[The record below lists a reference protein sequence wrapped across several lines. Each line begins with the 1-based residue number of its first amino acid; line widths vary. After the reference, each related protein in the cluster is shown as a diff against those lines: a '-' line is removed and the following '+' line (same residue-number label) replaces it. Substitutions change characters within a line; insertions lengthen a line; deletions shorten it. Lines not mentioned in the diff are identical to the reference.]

1 MRKLFTGDIRRITSN
16 IISIIILIGLVV
28 IPALFTWFNVTASWD
43 PFDNTK
49 NLKFAVASV
58 DEGYSS
64 DLMPVKMKLGDQVI
78 GQLRANSQLDW
89 TFTTKDKAIEGT
101 KAGTYYAAV
110 IIPKDFSRNMMTFFS
125 SDAKHAT
132 LEYYT
137 NEKKNAVAPKVTGQG
152 ADQISKEVNEM
163 FARTITS
170 TALSVANGL
179 SKQLDSSDARERLTT
194 FNGNINDLASQ
205 LNDSATNV
213 DAYASLIDVSET
225 LLSSSSTLLNNASND
240 AGKSLKQL
248 NKAGGSVKNVSGAL
262 DTATSALSQALNA
275 SSAGNGAIAADIGN
289 AFDSAGKSSADVSAT
304 IRKQAGLIGDQA
316 AQYQKIRDSLA
327 SISGVPSDTLTILD
341 NIITQQKAL
350 QTALNTSA
358 NDLDA
363 KTGDAAGQHEQ
374 IVGLANQSKTAIDG
388 LNTNLSK
395 TLKPQIASITSSLSS
410 VSGALG
416 SGGTDLN
423 NSVTALNA
431 TANQAS
437 SKLKQARA
445 TLSDTSTTLSDASG
459 KLTTFSQQL
468 TEALNSGD
476 MAKVKKLLSGDPD
489 KLAATLA
496 APVALKRNAVFPV
509 ENFGTSLTPFYT
521 FIPLWVGSLLIALT
535 IKTNVSRETR
545 RKLGE
550 IGSGAGW
557 SWIRKRRRQRNRKST
572 NQAKATGDITAINSA
587 STAPI
592 SDIVAGSSARTG
604 NDSATASTSARTA
617 AASDYEDTPVFDSP
631 IATTGIDGTATQRTD
646 FFKANANAHPDANSA
661 AKIISP
667 DSKSV
672 PVDDADNN
680 DTQHIATGETAAEQS
695 ALPDNESVPI
705 DDAGRLFDEPKPYQL
720 FLGRFGIFAFISLL
734 QSTFSCAGTLLFL
747 RVHAVHPML
756 FMLAGWV
763 SGLVYAFV
771 IYTLVACFGTIGK
784 ALTVIVLVMQISGSS
799 GTYPLQ
805 VLPKFVQIINPFLPA
820 THSIQAARAAI
831 AGIYQ
836 GDFWIQMGIVLIYA
850 AVMLVI
856 GLIMPKPSKFNTWF
870 SGQMERTK
878 LI

>member
-1 MRKLFTGDIRRITSN
+1 MRTIWRLFTGDVRRITSN
-16 IISIIILIGLVV
+16 IISIIILMGLVV

-43 PFDNTK
+43 PFGNTK

-64 DLMPVKMKLGDQVI
+64 DLMPIKTKLGDQVI

-125 SDAKHAT
+125 SDSKHAT

-152 ADQISKEVNEM
+152 ADQISKEVNET

-170 TALSVANGL
+170 TALSVASGL
-179 SKQLDSSDARERLTT
+179 SRQLDSSDARDRLTT
-194 FNGNINDLASQ
+194 FNGNVNDLASQ

-213 DAYASLIDVSET
+213 EAYASLIDVSQT
-225 LLSSSSTLLNNASND
+225 LLSSSTALLNNASND
-240 AGKSLKQL
+240 TGKSIKQL
-248 NKAGGSVKNVSGAL
+248 DKAGGSVKDVSGAL
-262 DTATSALSQALNA
+262 DIATSTLSQALNA
-275 SSAGNGAIAADIGN
+275 SSTGNAAIGADIGN
-289 AFDSAGKSSADVSAT
+289 AFDSAGKSSADVSAML
-304 IRKQAGLIGDQA
+304 RKQAGLIGDQA
-316 AQYQKIRDSLA
+316 AQYQKIRDTLAGLPLPPTEALA
-327 SISGVPSDTLTILD
+327 SLD
-341 NIITQQKAL
+341 GIITRQKAL
-350 QTALNTSA
+350 QTALSGSA
-358 NDLDA
+358 NDLDT
-363 KTGDAAGQHEQ
+363 KTGNAAQQREQ
-374 IVGLANQSKTAIDG
+374 IVSLANQSKTAIDG
-388 LNTNLSK
+388 LNANLST
-395 TLKPQIASITSSLSS
+395 TLKPQIADTTTSLSS
-410 VSGALG
+410 VSATLSAGA
-416 SGGTDLN
+416 TDLN
-423 NSVTALNA
+423 NSVSTLNNTAD
-431 TANQAS
+431 QAS
-437 SKLKQARA
+437 NKLKQART
-445 TLSDTSTTLSDASG
+445 TLSDTSATLSKASG
-459 KLTTFSQQL
+459 RLATFSQQL
-468 TEALNSGD
+468 TDALDSGD
-476 MAKVKKLLSGDPD
+476 MSKVRKLLSGDPD
-489 KLAATLA
+489 KLAVTLA

-535 IKTNVSRETR
+535 LKTSVSRETQRELGEAGSGWGWLRR
-545 RKLGE
+545 RK
-550 IGSGAGW
+550 
-557 SWIRKRRRQRNRKST
+557 RQRQRNHQPANTSEITNSVSAARGLTPHST
-572 NQAKATGDITAINSA
+572 
-587 STAPI
+587 
-592 SDIVAGSSARTG
+592 
-604 NDSATASTSARTA
+604 
-617 AASDYEDTPVFDSP
+617 DTPVLNTPVAANSE
-631 IATTGIDGTATQRTD
+631 ITQRIDTV
-646 FFKANANAHPDANSA
+646 NANTNAHTRMESMATDDEP
-661 AKIISP
+661 IS
-667 DSKSV
+667 
-672 PVDDADNN
+672 
-680 DTQHIATGETAAEQS
+680 
-695 ALPDNESVPI
+695 I
-705 DDAGRLFDEPKPYQL
+705 DDGGHRFNEPKPYQL

-763 SGLVYAFV
+763 SGLVYVFV

-805 VLPKFVQIINPFLPA
+805 VLPKFVQVINPFLPA

-836 GDFWIQMGIVLIYA
+836 NDFWIQMGIVLIYA

>member
-1 MRKLFTGDIRRITSN
+1 MKTIWKLFTGDIRRITSN
-16 IISIIILIGLVV
+16 IISIIILMGLVV

-43 PFDNTK
+43 PFGNTK

-101 KAGTYYAAV
+101 KSGTYYAAV

-179 SKQLDSSDARERLTT
+179 SKQLDSSDARGRLTT

-213 DAYASLIDVSET
+213 EAYASLIDISQT

-240 AGKSLKQL
+240 TGKSLKQL
-248 NKAGGSVKNVSGAL
+248 NTAGNSVKDVSGAL
-262 DTATSALSQALNA
+262 NTATSTLSQALSA
-275 SSAGNGAIAADIGN
+275 SSASNAAIGTDIGN
-289 AFDSAGKSSADVSAT
+289 AFDGAGKSSADVSAT

-316 AQYQKIRDSLA
+316 AQYQKIRNTLA
-327 SISGVPSDTLTILD
+327 GLPVPPTEALATLD
-341 NIITQQKAL
+341 NIIARQKAL

-363 KTGDAAGQHEQ
+363 KTGNATQQLEQ

-388 LNTNLSK
+388 LSTNLSA

-410 VSGALG
+410 VSAGLNTGAA
-416 SGGTDLN
+416 DLN
-423 NSVTALNA
+423 DSVTALNK

-437 SKLKQARA
+437 NKLKQAQA

-535 IKTNVSRETR
+535 IKTSVSRETR

-550 IGSGAGW
+550 AGSGAGW
-557 SWIRKRRRQRNRKST
+557 SWMRKRRHQRSRKPANRT
-572 NQAKATGDITAINSA
+572 KATGTTTSPNNANA
-587 STAPI
+587 API
-592 SDIVAGSSARTG
+592 TSIAAGPYVGTDNAEV
-604 NDSATASTSARTA
+604 DTSAVKA
-617 AASDYEDTPVFDSP
+617 ATSDNEDTLVLDSP
-631 IATTGIDGTATQRTD
+631 ITADDAITQHMDSFKTGPDAHGSTV
-646 FFKANANAHPDANSA
+646 ANAA
-661 AKIISP
+661 AESISP
-667 DSKSV
+667 
-672 PVDDADNN
+672 N
-680 DTQHIATGETAAEQS
+680 D
-695 ALPDNESVPI
+695 ESVPI
-705 DDAGRLFDEPKPYQL
+705 DDAGRLFDEPKPYEL

-763 SGLVYAFV
+763 SGLVFAFV

-784 ALTVIVLVMQISGSS
+784 AVTVIVLVMQISGSS

-805 VLPKFVQIINPFLPA
+805 VLPKFVAVINPFLPA

-836 GDFWIQMGIVLIYA
+836 NDFWIQMGIVLIYA

>member
-1 MRKLFTGDIRRITSN
+1 MRTIWRLFTGDVRRITSN
-16 IISIIILIGLVV
+16 IISIIILMGLVV

-43 PFDNTK
+43 PFGNTK

-101 KAGTYYAAV
+101 KSGTYYAAV

-125 SDAKHAT
+125 SNAKHAT

-163 FARTITS
+163 FAKTITS

-194 FNGNINDLASQ
+194 FNGNINNLASQ

-213 DAYASLIDVSET
+213 DAYASLIDVSQT
-225 LLSSSSTLLNNASND
+225 LLSSSSALLDNASHD
-240 AGKSLKQL
+240 TGKSLKQL
-248 NKAGGSVKNVSGAL
+248 NKAGGGVKDVSGAL
-262 DTATSALSQALNA
+262 NTATSTLSQALTT
-275 SSAGNGAIAADIGN
+275 SSAGNAAIGTDIGN
-289 AFDSAGKSSADVSAT
+289 AFDSAGKSSSDVSAT
-304 IRKQAGLIGDQA
+304 LRKQAGLIGDQA
-316 AQYQKIRDSLA
+316 TQYQRIRDTLA
-327 SISGVPSDTLTILD
+327 GLPLPPSDALTTLD
-341 NIITQQKAL
+341 DIIARQKAL

-358 NDLDA
+358 NDLDT
-363 KTGDAAGQHEQ
+363 KTGNATQQREQ
-374 IVGLANQSKTAIDG
+374 IVSLANQSKTAIDG
-388 LNTNLSK
+388 LNTNLSAM
-395 TLKPQIASITSSLSS
+395 LKPQIASITTSLSS
-410 VSGALG
+410 VSGTLNTGAA
-416 SGGTDLN
+416 DLD
-423 NSVTALNA
+423 NSVTSLNG

-437 SKLKQARA
+437 DKLKQARA
-445 TLSDTSTTLSDASG
+445 TLGDTSATLSQASG
-459 KLTTFSQQL
+459 KLTAFSQQL
-468 TEALNSGD
+468 TDALNSGD

-535 IKTNVSRETR
+535 IKTDVSRWSR
-545 RKLGE
+545 RKLAEAGYHRSR
-550 IGSGAGW
+550 IGKSWFEFRHKTKKTHKASGH
-557 SWIRKRRRQRNRKST
+557 
-572 NQAKATGDITAINSA
+572 SA
-587 STAPI
+587 NA
-592 SDIVAGSSARTG
+592 DA
-604 NDSATASTSARTA
+604 D
-617 AASDYEDTPVFDSP
+617 ASDTSSEEDTLDLGNPLD
-631 IATTGIDGTATQRTD
+631 RT
-646 FFKANANAHPDANSA
+646 
-661 AKIISP
+661 
-667 DSKSV
+667 
-672 PVDDADNN
+672 N
-680 DTQHIATGETAAEQS
+680 DTNRSLT
-695 ALPDNESVPI
+695 
-705 DDAGRLFDEPKPYQL
+705 EPKPYQL

-805 VLPKFVQIINPFLPA
+805 VLPKFVQVINPFLPA

-836 GDFWIQMGIVLIYA
+836 NDFWIQMGIVLIYA
-850 AVMLVI
+850 AIMLVI

>member
-1 MRKLFTGDIRRITSN
+1 MRTIWKLFTGDVRRITSN
-16 IISIIILIGLVV
+16 IISIIILMGLVV

-43 PFDNTK
+43 PFGNTK

-64 DLMPVKMKLGDQVI
+64 DLMPVKVKLGDQVI

-163 FARTITS
+163 FAKTITS

-179 SKQLDSSDARERLTT
+179 SKQLDSSNARDRLTT

-213 DAYASLIDVSET
+213 EAYASLIDISQT
-225 LLSSSSTLLNNASND
+225 LLSSSSALLNNASND
-240 AGKSLKQL
+240 TGKSLKQL
-248 NKAGGSVKNVSGAL
+248 NKAGGSVKDVSGAL
-262 DTATSALSQALNA
+262 NTATSTLSQALNA
-275 SSAGNGAIAADIGN
+275 SSASNGAIGTDIGN

-316 AQYQKIRDSLA
+316 AQYQKIRDTLA
-327 SISGVPSDTLTILD
+327 GLPATPTDTLATLD
-341 NIITQQKAL
+341 NIIAQQKAL

-363 KTGDAAGQHEQ
+363 KTGNATQQREQ
-374 IVGLANQSKTAIDG
+374 IVSLANQSKTTIDG
-388 LNTNLSK
+388 LSTNLSA

-410 VSGALG
+410 VSGSLSTG
-416 SGGTDLN
+416 TTDLN
-423 NSVTALNA
+423 NSVTSLNA
-431 TANQAS
+431 TANQVNN
-437 SKLKQARA
+437 KLKQAHT
-445 TLSDTSTTLSDASG
+445 TLNDTSSTLSDASG

-535 IKTNVSRETR
+535 IKTDVSRETR

-550 IGSGAGW
+550 ASSGSGW
-557 SWIRKRRRQRNRKST
+557 SWLRKLRRQKSNKLAGNGKLTGTVTASMNHIGTEPYRTADTAALATTGNNDLPDQASTT
-572 NQAKATGDITAINSA
+572 NTDDLREADTLVLDNPINTDNEATQRIDTASA
-587 STAPI
+587 SVKDVKDKT
-592 SDIVAGSSARTG
+592 SA
-604 NDSATASTSARTA
+604 ASTS
-617 AASDYEDTPVFDSP
+617 P
-631 IATTGIDGTATQRTD
+631 
-646 FFKANANAHPDANSA
+646 
-661 AKIISP
+661 
-667 DSKSV
+667 
-672 PVDDADNN
+672 N
-680 DTQHIATGETAAEQS
+680 D
-695 ALPDNESVPI
+695 ESVSI

-771 IYTLVACFGTIGK
+771 IYTLVTCFGTIGK

-805 VLPKFVQIINPFLPA
+805 VLPKFVQVINPFLPA

-836 GDFWIQMGIVLIYA
+836 NDFWIQMGIVLIYA

>member
-1 MRKLFTGDIRRITSN
+1 MKTIWKLFTGDIRRITSN
-16 IISIIILIGLVV
+16 IISIIILMGLVV

-43 PFDNTK
+43 PFGNTK
-49 NLKFAVASV
+49 NLKFAVASEDV
-58 DEGYSS
+58 GYSS

-89 TFTTKDKAIEGT
+89 TFTTKEKALEGT

-137 NEKKNAVAPKVTGQG
+137 NEKKNAVASKVTGQG
-152 ADQISKEVNEM
+152 ADQISKEVNET
-163 FARTITS
+163 FARTITG

-179 SKQLDSSDARERLTT
+179 SKQLDSADARGRLTT

-205 LNDSATNV
+205 LNDSAINV
-213 DAYASLIDVSET
+213 DAYASLIDISQT
-225 LLSSSSTLLNNASND
+225 LLSSSATLLNNASKDSN
-240 AGKSLKQL
+240 KSLKQL
-248 NKAGGSVKNVSGAL
+248 NKAGGGVKDVSGAL
-262 DTATSALSQALNA
+262 NTATSALSQALSA
-275 SSAGNGAIAADIGN
+275 SSTSNGAIGTDIDN

-304 IRKQAGLIGDQA
+304 MRKQADLIGDQA
-316 AQYQKIRDSLA
+316 TQYQEIRDTLA
-327 SISGVPSDTLTILD
+327 TLPSTPSDTLATLD
-341 NIITQQKAL
+341 NIIARQKEL

-363 KTGDAAGQHEQ
+363 KTGDATQQRKQ
-374 IVGLANQSKTAIDG
+374 IVSLASQSKAAIDG
-388 LNTNLSK
+388 LSTNLSE
-395 TLKPQIASITSSLSS
+395 TLKPQITSITSSLSS
-410 VSGALG
+410 VSGTLG
-416 SGGTDLN
+416 AGAADLN
-423 NSVTALNA
+423 DSVSALND
-431 TANQAS
+431 TAKQAS
-437 SKLKQARA
+437 DKLKQAR
-445 TLSDTSTTLSDASG
+445 TMLNDTSTTLSDASG

-489 KLAATLA
+489 KLAAALA

-521 FIPLWVGSLLIALT
+521 FIPLWVGSLLIALI
-535 IKTNVSRETR
+535 IKTDVSHETR
-545 RKLGE
+545 RKLAE
-550 IGSGAGW
+550 AGSDSGFGW
-557 SWIRKRRRQRNRKST
+557 GRLRKRRHQREYKPA
-572 NQAKATGDITAINSA
+572 NQAKATGLAASINSANAAPITGINAGPSDRNGNDSTAIN
-587 STAPI
+587 T
-592 SDIVAGSSARTG
+592 
-604 NDSATASTSARTA
+604 SATRAVTR
-617 AASDYEDTPVFDSP
+617 DNEDTLVFDSP
-631 IATTGIDGTATQRTD
+631 VAADGTITQRMD
-646 FFKANANAHPDANSA
+646 
-661 AKIISP
+661 SP
-667 DSKSV
+667 K
-672 PVDDADNN
+672 VDTDADTN
-680 DTQHIATGETAAEQS
+680 DTQRIATVEATAEQS
-695 ALPDNESVPI
+695 ASPDSESASI
-705 DDAGRLFDEPKPYQL
+705 ENADGLFSAPKPYQL

-784 ALTVIVLVMQISGSS
+784 ALTVIILVMQISGSS

-805 VLPKFVQIINPFLPA
+805 VLPKFVQVINPFLPA

-836 GDFWIQMGIVLIYA
+836 NDFWIQMGIVLVYA

-870 SGQMERTK
+870 SGQLERTK

>member
-1 MRKLFTGDIRRITSN
+1 MRTIWSLFRGDLRRMTSN
-16 IISIIILIGLVV
+16 IISIIILMGLVV

-43 PFDNTK
+43 PFGNTK

-58 DEGYSS
+58 DDGYSS

-125 SDAKHAT
+125 SNAKHAT

-163 FARTITS
+163 FAKTITS

-179 SKQLDSSDARERLTT
+179 SKQLDSSDARGRLTT

-205 LNDSATNV
+205 LNDSATSV
-213 DAYASLIDVSET
+213 DAYASLIDVSQT
-225 LLSSSSTLLNNASND
+225 LLSSSSALLSNASND
-240 AGKSLKQL
+240 AGKSLRQL
-248 NKAGGSVKNVSGAL
+248 NKAAGSVKDVSGAL
-262 DTATSALSQALNA
+262 NTATSTLSQALNA
-275 SSAGNGAIAADIGN
+275 SSSGNATIGTSIGN
-289 AFDSAGKSSADVSAT
+289 AFDSVGKSSADVSAT
-304 IRKQAGLIGDQA
+304 LRKQAGLIGEQA
-316 AQYQKIRDSLA
+316 AQYQKIRDTLA
-327 SISGVPSDTLTILD
+327 GLPAAPTDTLATLD
-341 NIITQQKAL
+341 SIIAKQKAL
-350 QTALNTSA
+350 QTALDASA
-358 NDLDA
+358 NDLEA
-363 KTGDAAGQHEQ
+363 KTGDAARQREQ
-374 IVGLANQSKTAIDG
+374 IIDLAKQSKSAIDG
-388 LNTNLSK
+388 LNADLSA
-395 TLKPQIASITSSLSS
+395 TLKPQIANITASLAS
-410 VSGALG
+410 VSGTL
-416 SGGTDLN
+416 SGTGTDLN
-423 NSVTALNA
+423 NAVTALND
-431 TANQAS
+431 TTNQAS
-437 SKLKQARA
+437 GKLKQAQA
-445 TLSDTSTTLSDASG
+445 TLSGTSATLSAASG
-459 KLTTFSQQL
+459 KLTTFSRQF
-468 TEALNSGD
+468 TDALDSGD
-476 MAKVKKLLSGDPD
+476 MAKVRKLLSDDPD

-535 IKTNVSRETR
+535 IKTDVSRETR
-545 RKLGE
+545 RRLGE
-550 IGSGAGW
+550 IGSGW
-557 SWIRKRRRQRNRKST
+557 SWLRKRQRRYQRQKRRS
-572 NQAKATGDITAINSA
+572 SE
-587 STAPI
+587 SR
-592 SDIVAGSSARTG
+592 AGIGAETSPAVLSSATAASMAQNHATDVAALAGDG
-604 NDSATASTSARTA
+604 NDSGSNSTLGDVLSANPG
-617 AASDYEDTPVFDSP
+617 TPDEANTLVLNHP
-631 IATTGIDGTATQRTD
+631 I
-646 FFKANANAHPDANSA
+646 
-661 AKIISP
+661 
-667 DSKSV
+667 
-672 PVDDADNN
+672 DADNETTQRMGVTRTN
-680 DTQHIATGETAAEQS
+680 VDTAPQTVAEPVS
-695 ALPDNESVPI
+695 PDDESVPI
-705 DDAGRLFDEPKPYQL
+705 DDAGRLFTEPKPYQL

-756 FMLAGWV
+756 FMLSGWI

-784 ALTVIVLVMQISGSS
+784 AMSVIVLVMQISGSS

-805 VLPKFVQIINPFLPA
+805 VLPKFVAVINPFLPA

-836 GDFWIQMGIVLIYA
+836 NDFWIQLGIVLIYA

-856 GLIMPKPSKFNTWF
+856 GLLMPKPSKFNTWF

>member
-1 MRKLFTGDIRRITSN
+1 MRTIWKLFTGDIRRITSN
-16 IISIIILIGLVV
+16 IISIIILMGLVV

-43 PFDNTK
+43 PFGNTK

-163 FARTITS
+163 FAKTITS
-170 TALSVANGL
+170 TALSVASGL
-179 SKQLDSSDARERLTT
+179 SKQMDSSDARERLTT

-213 DAYASLIDVSET
+213 DVYASLIDISQT
-225 LLSSSSTLLNNASND
+225 LLSSSSALLNNASSD

-248 NKAGGSVKNVSGAL
+248 NKAGGNVKDVSDAL
-262 DTATSALSQALNA
+262 DTATSTLSQALNA
-275 SSAGNGAIAADIGN
+275 SSSSNAAIGTDIGN
-289 AFDSAGKSSADVSAT
+289 ALDSAGKSSADVSAT
-304 IRKQAGLIGDQA
+304 LRKQAGLIGDQA
-316 AQYQKIRDSLA
+316 AQYQKIRDTLA
-327 SISGVPSDTLTILD
+327 GLPSPPTEALKTLD
-341 NIITQQKAL
+341 GIIARQNAL
-350 QTALNTSA
+350 QTTLNTSA
-358 NDLDA
+358 SDLDA
-363 KTGDAAGQHEQ
+363 KTGDATAQREQ

-410 VSGALG
+410 VSGTLG
-416 SGGTDLN
+416 SGASDLNNSMTDLN
-423 NSVTALNA
+423 N
-431 TANQAS
+431 TANQANG
-437 SKLKQARA
+437 KLKQARA
-445 TLSDTSTTLSDASG
+445 TLADTSATLSDASS

-468 TEALNSGD
+468 TNALNSGD

-550 IGSGAGW
+550 ASSGTGW
-557 SWIRKRRRQRNRKST
+557 SWLHRRRRQKNPGTKT
-572 NQAKATGDITAINSA
+572 NAAIADKADTLVLSN
-587 STAPI
+587 PI
-592 SDIVAGSSARTG
+592 
-604 NDSATASTSARTA
+604 
-617 AASDYEDTPVFDSP
+617 
-631 IATTGIDGTATQRTD
+631 
-646 FFKANANAHPDANSA
+646 DANNETTQPIDTTDTRVE
-661 AKIISP
+661 AKTFASP
-667 DSKSV
+667 ASPED
-672 PVDDADNN
+672 
-680 DTQHIATGETAAEQS
+680 
-695 ALPDNESVPI
+695 ESVSI
-705 DDAGRLFDEPKPYQL
+705 DDAGRLFDEPKSYQL
-720 FLGRFGIFAFISLL
+720 FLGRFGIFALISLL

-784 ALTVIVLVMQISGSS
+784 ATTVIILVMQISGSS

-805 VLPKFVQIINPFLPA
+805 VLPKFVQVINPFLPA

-836 GDFWIQMGIVLIYA
+836 GDFWIQMGIVLVYA

>member
-1 MRKLFTGDIRRITSN
+1 MRTIWRLFRGDVRRITSN
-16 IISIIILIGLVV
+16 IISIIILMGLVV

-43 PFDNTK
+43 PFGNTK

-58 DEGYSS
+58 DAGYSS

-89 TFTTKDKAIEGT
+89 TFTTRDKAIEGT

-125 SDAKHAT
+125 SNAKHAT

-163 FARTITS
+163 FARTITG

-179 SKQLDSSDARERLTT
+179 SKQLDSSDARNRLTT

-205 LNDSATNV
+205 LNDSATSV
-213 DAYASLIDVSET
+213 DAYAGLIDVSQT
-225 LLSSSSTLLNNASND
+225 LLSSSSALLGNASN
-240 AGKSLKQL
+240 GTGESLRQL
-248 NKAGGSVKNVSGAL
+248 HKAGGSINDVSSAL
-262 DTATSALSQALNA
+262 TTAASALSQALKA
-275 SSAGNGAIAADIGN
+275 SSSGNAAIGTSIGN

-304 IRKQAGLIGDQA
+304 LRKQAGLIGEQA
-316 AQYQKIRDSLA
+316 AQYQKIRDTLAGLPTVPDEALA
-327 SISGVPSDTLTILD
+327 SLD
-341 NIITQQKAL
+341 DIIAHQKAL

-358 NDLDA
+358 SDLET
-363 KTGDAAGQHEQ
+363 KTGDAARQREQ
-374 IVGLANQSKTAIDG
+374 IVSLTNQSKTAIDG
-388 LNTNLSK
+388 LNANFSA

-410 VSGALG
+410 VSGTLG
-416 SGGTDLN
+416 TGAADLN
-423 NSVTALNA
+423 NAVTALNG

-437 SKLKQARA
+437 DKLQQARTTLSNTSA
-445 TLSDTSTTLSDASG
+445 TLSHASG
-459 KLTTFSQQL
+459 KLATFSQQL

-535 IKTNVSRETR
+535 IKTDVSRGSR
-545 RKLGE
+545 RRLGE
-550 IGSGAGW
+550 IGSGWGW
-557 SWIRKRRRQRNRKST
+557 LRKRQRQRQKRRGSDNRAETSPAVLSSADAASMAQ
-572 NQAKATGDITAINSA
+572 NHAADVATLAGASNDSDSA
-587 STAPI
+587 SGDAPSADPGTSDEVNTLVLNRPIDTDNETTQRIDAASVNADTAPQ
-592 SDIVAGSSARTG
+592 
-604 NDSATASTSARTA
+604 TA
-617 AASDYEDTPVFDSP
+617 AGLA
-631 IATTGIDGTATQRTD
+631 
-646 FFKANANAHPDANSA
+646 
-661 AKIISP
+661 SP
-667 DSKSV
+667 D
-672 PVDDADNN
+672 D
-680 DTQHIATGETAAEQS
+680 
-695 ALPDNESVPI
+695 ESIPI
-705 DDAGRLFDEPKPYQL
+705 DDAGRLFTEPKPYQL

-756 FMLAGWV
+756 FMLSGWV

-784 ALTVIVLVMQISGSS
+784 AMSVIVLVMQISGSS

-805 VLPKFVQIINPFLPA
+805 VLPKFVAVINPFLPA

-836 GDFWIQMGIVLIYA
+836 NDFWIQLGIVLIYA

-856 GLIMPKPSKFNTWF
+856 GLLMPKPSKFNTWF
-870 SGQMERTK
+870 SKQMERTK

>member
-1 MRKLFTGDIRRITSN
+1 MRTIWRLFRGDVRRITSN
-16 IISIIILIGLVV
+16 IISIIILMGLVV

-43 PFDNTK
+43 PFGNTK

-58 DEGYSS
+58 DAGYSS

-89 TFTTKDKAIEGT
+89 TFTTRDKAIEGT

-125 SDAKHAT
+125 SNAKHAT

-163 FARTITS
+163 FARTITG

-179 SKQLDSSDARERLTT
+179 SKQLDSSNARNRLTT

-205 LNDSATNV
+205 LNDSATSV
-213 DAYASLIDVSET
+213 DAYAGLIDVSQT
-225 LLSSSSTLLNNASND
+225 LLSSSSALLGNASN
-240 AGKSLKQL
+240 GTGESLRQL
-248 NKAGGSVKNVSGAL
+248 HKAGGSINDVSSAL
-262 DTATSALSQALNA
+262 TTAASALSQALKA
-275 SSAGNGAIAADIGN
+275 SSSGNATIGTSIGN

-304 IRKQAGLIGDQA
+304 LRKQAGLIGEQA
-316 AQYQKIRDSLA
+316 AQYQKIRDTLAGLPTVPNEALA
-327 SISGVPSDTLTILD
+327 SLD
-341 NIITQQKAL
+341 DIIAHQKAL

-358 NDLDA
+358 SDLET
-363 KTGDAAGQHEQ
+363 KTGDAARQREQ
-374 IVGLANQSKTAIDG
+374 IVSLTNQSKTAIDG
-388 LNTNLSK
+388 LNANFSA

-410 VSGALG
+410 VSGTLG
-416 SGGTDLN
+416 TGAADLN
-423 NSVTALNA
+423 NAVTALNG

-437 SKLKQARA
+437 DKLQQARTTLSNTSA
-445 TLSDTSTTLSDASG
+445 TLSHASG
-459 KLTTFSQQL
+459 KLATFSQQL

-535 IKTNVSRETR
+535 IKTDVSRGSR
-545 RKLGE
+545 RRLGE
-550 IGSGAGW
+550 IGSGTGW
-557 SWIRKRRRQRNRKST
+557 SWLRRRRRQKNPGTKT
-572 NQAKATGDITAINSA
+572 NAAIADKADTLVLSN
-587 STAPI
+587 PI
-592 SDIVAGSSARTG
+592 
-604 NDSATASTSARTA
+604 
-617 AASDYEDTPVFDSP
+617 
-631 IATTGIDGTATQRTD
+631 
-646 FFKANANAHPDANSA
+646 
-661 AKIISP
+661 
-667 DSKSV
+667 
-672 PVDDADNN
+672 DADNETTQPI
-680 DTQHIATGETAAEQS
+680 DTADTHIETKTAATS
-695 ALPDNESVPI
+695 ASPDDESIPI
-705 DDAGRLFDEPKPYQL
+705 DDAGRLFTEPKSYQL

-756 FMLAGWV
+756 FMLSGWI

-784 ALTVIVLVMQISGSS
+784 AMSVIVLVMQISGSS

-805 VLPKFVQIINPFLPA
+805 VLPKFVAVINPFLPA

-836 GDFWIQMGIVLIYA
+836 NDFWIQLGIVLIYA
-850 AVMLVI
+850 AVMLII
-856 GLIMPKPSKFNTWF
+856 GLLMPKPSKFNTWF
-870 SGQMERTK
+870 SKQMERTK